1 MRIITLITLLVFAV
15 SVTAKTPGGNSP
27 LVKEKSKTYPYL
39 AYLPD
44 GYDKNDA
51 KAWPLIIYLHGSSC
65 KGNNLE
71 KLKKYGPPFY
81 LDRGMNVDAI
91 VISPQCPSNK
101 NWTYGTWF
109 ESFYKELKDKYNI
122 DPSRVYL
129 TGMSLG
135 GFGTWDIASRY
146 PDYFAA
152 IMPLCGGGQT
162 RMVETLKD
170 IPTWVFHGE
179 VDRKVSLSRSV
190 QMVDALQELGSKPKF
205 SILKGQG
212 HGIQKVYS
220 DQNIYK
226 WLLSQHKHAF
236 EKFMEITSL
245 WSPKVDSVNTANKG
259 IENKDILVKSTPVP
273 QSDTPEDKPVEEKSA
288 IKSFFDNLFP
298 KKTEYKQSTLN

>member
-1 MRIITLITLLVFAV
+1 M
-15 SVTAKTPGGNSP
+15 AKTEGSDSP
-27 LVKEKSKTYPYL
+27 LVPLKSKTYPYL
-39 AYLPD
+39 AYLPSD
-44 GYDKNDA
+44 YNKDNT

-71 KLKKYGPPFY
+71 RLKKYGPPFY
-81 LDRGMNVDAI
+81 LDRGMDVDAI
-91 VISPQCPSNK
+91 VISPQCPSGR

-135 GFGTWDIASRY
+135 GFGTWDLASRY

-162 RMVETLKD
+162 RMVEAIKD

-179 VDRKVSLSRSV
+179 VDRKVNLKRSV
-190 QMVDALQELGSKPKF
+190 EMVDALQELGSRPKF
-205 SILKGQG
+205 SVLKGQG

-220 DQNIYK
+220 DQTIYK
-226 WLLSQHKHAF
+226 WLLSQHKQAYQRF
-236 EKFMEITSL
+236 LEITSF
-245 WSPKVDSVNTANKG
+245 WTPKVDSV
-259 IENKDILVKSTPVP
+259 STPVKEVEKKDLVIKNIP
-273 QSDTPEDKPVEEKSA
+273 LSQPADPENKPA
-288 IKSFFDNLFP
+288 TAKSFFYNLFN
-298 KKTEYKQSTLN
+298 KKPAFEQSTLY